1 MEYPM
6 LNLMLCIFSDKCL
19 RHCVPIKQS
28 LHINPI
34 QLIFLK
40 EINALMC
47 CFPLSKLIVPSIGKM
62 PVKIILNLTY

>member
-34 QLIFLK
+34 QLIFLE
-40 EINALMC
+40 EIYAKLC
-47 CFPLSKLIVPSIGKM
+47 CFRLSMLIVPSIGKM
-62 PVKIILNLTY
+62 PLKIIPNLTY